1 MALRTPICDLLGVEH
16 PILLAGMGGVSY
28 AEVCAA
34 VSEAGGFGSLGM
46 AGLGPDRIRQQMRRV
61 RELTDKPFGVDLLTA
76 QPETLTD
83 AVDVIIEEGA
93 KAFIAGLGVPV
104 AIVDQ
109 LRQAGVVVMCMAGNV
124 RHAVKAVEAG
134 CDVVIAQ
141 GTEAGGHTGSVA
153 SVALWPQVVDAVDV
167 PVIAA
172 GGLFDGRGLAAAL
185 AFGCQGVWMGTRF
198 IASDEAHAGQAYKD
212 AIVAM
217 SESDT
222 VISRAFTGKTLRA
235 IANATTKEWEGK
247 PTLPFMAQVANS
259 VRNNLLGADLWDLG
273 GRCRHPVPC
282 GGPRR
287 RRDHRDPQLR
297 RDSAADDG
305 SGGGHD
311 RANGRAP
318 RPGLRTA
325 SAATPARR
333 RRRSRPSGR
342 RARSAGR

>member
-1 MALRTPICDLLGVEH
+1 MTLRTPICDLLGIDH

-46 AGLGPDRIRQQMRRV
+46 AGLPPAAIRDQMRRV

-76 QPETLTD
+76 QPETLT
-83 AVDVIIEEGA
+83 ASVDVIIAEGA

-104 AIVDQ
+104 AIIDQ
-109 LRQAGVVVMCMAGNV
+109 LKAAGIVVMCMAGSV
-124 RHAVKAVEAG
+124 RHAVKAAEAG

-198 IASDEAHAGQAYKD
+198 IASTEAHAGQPYKD
-212 AIVAM
+212 AILAM
-217 SESDT
+217 TESDT

-235 IANATTKEWEGK
+235 IANATTRDWANRE
-247 PTLPFMAQVANS
+247 PLPFMAQVANS
-259 VRNNLLGADLWDLG
+259 ARLGLLGPIAGVIDGVNPDTQCL
-273 GRCRHPVPC
+273 
-282 GGPRR
+282 
-287 RRDHRDPQLR
+287 
-297 RDSAADDG
+297 AAG
-305 SGGGHD
+305 QGGGAITEILPCAEIV
-311 RANGRAP
+311 R
-318 RPGLRTA
+318 RTMA
-325 SAATPARR
+325 EAESVMMRW
-333 RRRSRPSGR
+333 GR
-342 RARSAGR
+342 R

>member
-1 MALRTPICDLLGVEH
+1 MTLRTPICDLLGIDH
-16 PILLAGMGGVSY
+16 PILLSGMGGVSY

-46 AGLGPDRIRQQMRRV
+46 AGLPPAAIRDQMRRV

-76 QPETLTD
+76 QPETLT
-83 AVDVIIEEGA
+83 ASVDVIIAEGA

-104 AIVDQ
+104 AIIDQ
-109 LRQAGVVVMCMAGNV
+109 LKAAGIVVMCMAGSV
-124 RHAVKAVEAG
+124 RHAVKAAEAG

-198 IASDEAHAGQAYKD
+198 IASTEAHAGQPYKD
-212 AIVAM
+212 AILAM
-217 SESDT
+217 TESDT

-235 IANATTKEWEGK
+235 IANATTRDWANRE
-247 PTLPFMAQVANS
+247 PLPFMAQVANS
-259 VRNNLLGADLWDLG
+259 ARLGLLGPIAGVIDGVNPDTQCL
-273 GRCRHPVPC
+273 
-282 GGPRR
+282 
-287 RRDHRDPQLR
+287 
-297 RDSAADDG
+297 AAG
-305 SGGGHD
+305 QGGGAITEILPCAEIV
-311 RANGRAP
+311 R
-318 RPGLRTA
+318 RTMA
-325 SAATPARR
+325 EAESVMMRW
-333 RRRSRPSGR
+333 GR
-342 RARSAGR
+342 R

>member
-1 MALRTPICDLLGVEH
+1 MGLRTPICDLLGVEH

-46 AGLGPDRIRQQMRRV
+46 AGVPPEGIRAQMRRV

-76 QPETLTD
+76 QPESLT
-83 AVDVIIEEGA
+83 ASVEIIIEEGA

-109 LRQAGVVVMCMAGNV
+109 LRQAGVIVMCMAGNV

-153 SVALWPQVVDAVDV
+153 SVALWPQVVDAVGV

-198 IASDEAHAGQAYKD
+198 IASNEAHAGQAYKN
-212 AIVAM
+212 AIVGM

-247 PTLPFMAQVANS
+247 ETLPFMAQVANS
-259 VRNNLLGADLWDLG
+259 VRNNLLGPISGIMEVEPATQCL
-273 GRCRHPVPC
+273 
-282 GGPRR
+282 
-287 RRDHRDPQLR
+287 
-297 RDSAADDG
+297 AAG
-305 SGGGHD
+305 QGGGAITEILSCAEIV
-311 RANGRAP
+311 R
-318 RPGLRTA
+318 RTMA
-325 SAATPARR
+325 EAQATIGQLNRL
-333 RRRSRPSGR
+333 G
-342 RARSAGR
+342 

>member
-1 MALRTPICDLLGVEH
+1 MTLRTPICDLLKVDH

-46 AGLGPDRIRQQMRRV
+46 AGLGPERIRQQMRRV

-76 QPETLTD
+76 QPESLTA

-93 KAFIAGLGVPV
+93 TAFIAGLGVPV

-109 LRQAGVVVMCMAGNV
+109 LKQAGIVVMCMAGNV

-198 IASDEAHAGQAYKD
+198 IASTEAHAGQAYKD

-235 IANATTKEWEGK
+235 LANATTKEWEGK
-247 PTLPFMAQVANS
+247 ETMPFAMQVMNS
-259 VRNNLLGADLWDLG
+259 VRNNLLGPISGIVDEVDVATQCL
-273 GRCRHPVPC
+273 
-282 GGPRR
+282 
-287 RRDHRDPQLR
+287 
-297 RDSAADDG
+297 AAG
-305 SGGGHD
+305 QGGGGI
-311 RANGRAP
+311 REVLPCAEIVR
-318 RPGLRTA
+318 RTLA
-325 SAATPARR
+325 EAEATLARLTR
-333 RRRSRPSGR
+333 LD
-342 RARSAGR
+342 

>member
-1 MALRTPICDLLGVEH
+1 MIPTRITSLLGVEH

-46 AGLGPDRIRQQMRRV
+46 AGLPPSAIRTQMRRV
-61 RELTDKPFGVDLLTA
+61 RELTGKPFGVDLLTA
-76 QPETLTD
+76 QPETLT
-83 AVDVIIEEGA
+83 ASVDVIIEEGA

-104 AIVDQ
+104 AIIEQ
-109 LRQAGVVVMCMAGNV
+109 LKAAGVVVMCMAGSV
-124 RHAVKAVEAG
+124 RHAVKAAEAG

-185 AFGCQGVWMGTRF
+185 AFGCEGVWMGTRF
-198 IASDEAHAGQAYKD
+198 IASTEAHAADVYKD

-222 VISRAFTGKTLRA
+222 VISRGFTGKTLRA
-235 IANATTKEWEGK
+235 IANDTTREWAGRE
-247 PTLPFMAQVANS
+247 PLPFMAQVANS
-259 VRNNLLGADLWDLG
+259 ARLNLLGPIAGVVEDVNPATQCL
-273 GRCRHPVPC
+273 
-282 GGPRR
+282 
-287 RRDHRDPQLR
+287 
-297 RDSAADDG
+297 AAG
-305 SGGGHD
+305 QGGGGITEILSC
-311 RANGRAP
+311 AEIVA
-318 RPGLRTA
+318 RTMA
-325 SAATPARR
+325 EAEAVIAWLTRR
-333 RRRSRPSGR
+333 
-342 RARSAGR
+342 

>member
-1 MALRTPICDLLGVEH
+1 VTLHTPICTLLGVEH

-46 AGLGPDRIRQQMRRV
+46 AGLSPERIRQQMRRV

-76 QPETLTD
+76 QPETLT
-83 AVDVIIEEGA
+83 ASVDVIIAEGA
-93 KAFIAGLGVPV
+93 TAFIAGLGVPI
-104 AIVDQ
+104 AIIDQ
-109 LRQAGVVVMCMAGNV
+109 LHQAGIVVMCMAGSV
-124 RHAVKAVEAG
+124 RHAVKAAAAG

-185 AFGCQGVWMGTRF
+185 AFGCHGVWMGTRF
-198 IASDEAHAGQAYKD
+198 IASVEAHAGQAYKN

-217 SESDT
+217 TESDT

-235 IANATTKEWEGK
+235 IANDTTREWANKE
-247 PTLPFMAQVANS
+247 PLPFMAQVANS
-259 VRNNLLGADLWDLG
+259 ARNNLLGPIAGVVDDVNPATQCL
-273 GRCRHPVPC
+273 
-282 GGPRR
+282 
-287 RRDHRDPQLR
+287 
-297 RDSAADDG
+297 AAG
-305 SGGGHD
+305 QGGGAITEILTCAEIVA
-311 RANGRAP
+311 RTMAEAEATTTRLGR
-318 RPGLRTA
+318 L
-325 SAATPARR
+325 
-333 RRRSRPSGR
+333 
-342 RARSAGR
+342 